1 MINNGI
7 IVNGNNN
14 VNIINNNGNYQE
26 IQNEL
31 LILLQRVDNLDD
43 YKVVSECINYSKNN
57 DSKSIVE
64 LIKKLSTKAL
74 SLIKELGLN
83 VLSELIIRNIWEK

>member
-14 VNIINNNGNYQE
+14 VSVINNNGNNNYQE

-31 LILLQRVDNLDD
+31 LILLQKVDNLDD
-43 YKVVSECINYSKNN
+43 YKIVSECIDCSKND
-57 DSKSIVE
+57 DSKSLLN
-64 LIKKLSTKAL
+64 LIKKLSRKTL
-74 SLIKELGLN
+74 SLIKELGLD
-83 VLSELIIRNIWEK
+83 VISELIIRNI

>member
-64 LIKKLSTKAL
+64 LIKK
-74 SLIKELGLN
+74 
-83 VLSELIIRNIWEK
+83 